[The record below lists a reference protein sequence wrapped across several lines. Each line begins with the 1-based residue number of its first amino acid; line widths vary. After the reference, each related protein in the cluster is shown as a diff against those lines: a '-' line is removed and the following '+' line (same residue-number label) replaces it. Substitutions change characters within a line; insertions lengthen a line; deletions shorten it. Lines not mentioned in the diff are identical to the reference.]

1 MIDNIPVRRP
11 LVATL
16 VMEPAAATYF
26 NELRQLHFPPE
37 RNHLKAHLTLFHALP
52 DEPWIIADLQELAE
66 SQQSF
71 QVTAQTIQSLGNGT
85 AFKIISSE
93 LPALH
98 QKLQKRWFEHLTSQ
112 DRQKRNFHITVQ
124 NKVEHLIAKELQAEL
139 AKDFEPFTFGITGI
153 QLWRYLGGP
162 WEYLMA
168 LDFKD
173 HKPEH

>member
-1 MIDNIPVRRP
+1 M
-11 LVATL
+11 VATL
-16 VMEPAAATYF
+16 VMAESAAAYF
-26 NELRQLHFPPE
+26 NALREQHFPAE

-52 DEPWIIADLQELAE
+52 DEPWIIADLQELVENQRPFDA
-66 SQQSF
+66 
-71 QVTAQTIQSLGNGT
+71 TAQTIQSLGNGT

-93 LPALH
+93 LPELH

-139 AKDFEPFTFGITGI
+139 AKDFEPITFGITGI

-162 WEYLMA
+162 WEYLTT
-168 LDFKD
+168 LEFKGSE
-173 HKPEH
+173 PGQ